1 MKLSHFFNG
10 EGVQLIHQP
19 SAHTDGDTLVWFRGS
34 DVIAAGDVFSTTSYP
49 VIDVKQGGSINGV
62 VEGLNRILRL
72 CIAEFRTEGGT
83 LVIPGHGRLSD
94 SADVAYYR
102 DMVTIIRDRVSAMV
116 GKGSDPR
123 AGQGGEADGGL
134 RASLRRD
141 EWCVDDGSVHRGG
154 LRVARWR
161 KDDSAEDRA
170 GAIEVKSLERH
181 LAIRI
186 WIVVACLASVAPLA
200 AQRGQGRQGGAPS
213 ARASAPVDLTGMW
226 VSIVTEDWRW
236 RMRTP
241 PKGDYASLPLTDAAI
256 KVADSW
262 DPARD
267 AAAGEQCRPFGGAA
281 IMRVPGRIRIS
292 WNDDTTMK
300 VETEAGHAD
309 ACVRLWLGS
318 SPANRA
324 GKASQWPTGR

>member
-1 MKLSHFFNG
+1 M
-10 EGVQLIHQP
+10 
-19 SAHTDGDTLVWFRGS
+19 
-34 DVIAAGDVFSTTSYP
+34 
-49 VIDVKQGGSINGV
+49 
-62 VEGLNRILRL
+62 
-72 CIAEFRTEGGT
+72 
-83 LVIPGHGRLSD
+83 
-94 SADVAYYR
+94 
-102 DMVTIIRDRVSAMV
+102 
-116 GKGSDPR
+116 
-123 AGQGGEADGGL
+123 
-134 RASLRRD
+134 
-141 EWCVDDGSVHRGG
+141 DDGSVHRGG

-161 KDDSAEDRA
+161 KDNSAEDRA

-186 WIVVACLASVAPLA
+186 WIVVVCLASVAPLA

-241 PKGDYASLPLTDAAI
+241 PKGDYASLPLTDAAV
-256 KVADSW
+256 KAADSW

-292 WNDDTTMK
+292 WNDDTTIK
-300 VETEAGHAD
+300 VETEAGTQMRAFAFGSAQAAEPSWQGVSVANWQVAGGGRRGGGPPRGGSLRVVTTNLRPGYLRRNGVPYSANARVTEYFNRVNEPNGD
-309 ACVRLWLGS
+309 SWLIVTTMVEDPQYLNARFVTS
-318 SPANRA
+318 SHFKKIPDDSPW
-324 GKASQWPTGR
+324 KPTPCE